1 MPVVMTKEFACKDIG
16 MSCGFKASAKTEE
29 ELMPKIAQHAKE
41 VHKMDPIPPET
52 VQKVKAAI
60 KEKKGWF

>member
-1 MPVVMTKEFACKDIG
+1 MAKEFVCKDIG
-16 MSCGFKASAKTEE
+16 MNCGFKASAKTEE

-41 VHKMDPIPPET
+41 AHQLDPVPAET
-52 VQKVKAAI
+52 LQKIKAAI